1 MPCRP
6 RAACIAVLLLLAPG
20 RGATGTGGPPEPP
33 APTPA
38 AAAAAREG
46 DAEAKTLREVEEA
59 RAGGDDGRL
68 VQALTAHGQALLS
81 ARRAGASVAPLREA
95 VSVADAAGLAGA
107 AAVASSVR
115 ATALLVLGRLDEAL
129 ESAIESLRR
138 AERAGVPGTEATAAH
153 AIGMVYR
160 NLGRAEEA
168 LRYFERAEE
177 AARRAGS
184 TGTEARALNEQGN
197 ALSMLRTYPEAA
209 KRQEKALALARRT
222 GDLYTAGCVAND
234 LGLNLGQQGD
244 LARARELVEEA
255 YRLHSRNGSVREAC
269 LAAGNLAYY
278 LDLLGKPAEARRW
291 AEEAVRLAMDGGNPP
306 EEQAARSSLAFA
318 LASGGSWERAFEE
331 LARAYE
337 LNSEFSSAEG
347 ARRAADLGAFYE
359 AERRNARIELL
370 ERDRAIQA
378 LELERERGRREALV
392 AGAAGLAVLAVLLG
406 AGYRAKVRTNRLIG
420 RKNDELAAARDALDL
435 LSRTDPLTG
444 LWNRR
449 ELEARLEEERLRSA
463 RSGLPFS
470 VVMMDLDGFKAV
482 NDAHGHAAGD
492 AVLRSAATR
501 SRELARAVD
510 TVGRWGGEE
519 FLFVLPSTP
528 LEGAVKLAEKVREG
542 LAATTVDLHGTPLT
556 VTATF
561 GVSESDGSRGEEL
574 VRRADEAMYEGKRA
588 GRNRVVAAAARPAAP
603 A

>member
-1 MPCRP
+1 
-6 RAACIAVLLLLAPG
+6 VS
-20 RGATGTGGPPEPP
+20 GGG
-33 APTPA
+33 A
-38 AAAAAREG
+38 AAEEDTTLRAVDEARSGG
-46 DAEAKTLREVEEA
+46 DA
-59 RAGGDDGRL
+59 GRL
-68 VQALTAHGQALLS
+68 AQALTAHGQALLS
-81 ARRAGASVAPLREA
+81 VRKAGAAVAPLREA
-95 VSVADAAGLAGA
+95 ESVAEAAGLTSA
-107 AAVASSVR
+107 AAVASSAR

-138 AERAGVPGTEATAAH
+138 AESAEAPGTEAAAAH
-153 AIGMVYR
+153 TIGMVYR

-177 AARRAGS
+177 TARRAGA

-197 ALSMLRTYPEAA
+197 VLAMLRTYPEAV
-209 KRQEKALALARRT
+209 KRQENALALARRS

-255 YRLHSRNGSVREAC
+255 YHLHSRNGSMREAC

-278 LDLLGKPAEARRW
+278 FNAMGRPVESRRW
-291 AEEAVRLAMDGGNPP
+291 AEEALRLATSGGNPP
-306 EEQAARSSLAFA
+306 EEEAARSALAFS
-318 LASGGSWERAFEE
+318 LASGGSWTRAFEE

-337 LNSEFSSAEG
+337 LRSQVSNAEG

-370 ERDRAIQA
+370 ERDKAIQA
-378 LELERERGRREALV
+378 LELDREKGRRGLLL
-392 AGAAGLAVLAVLLG
+392 AGAVVLAILALLLG
-406 AGYRAKVRTNRLIG
+406 AGYRAKVRANLVIR
-420 RKNDELAAARDALDL
+420 RKNDELAAARDALDR
-435 LSRTDPLTG
+435 LSRTDSLTG
-444 LWNRR
+444 LANRR
-449 ELEARLEEERLRSA
+449 ELESRLEEERLRSA

-492 AVLRSAATR
+492 AVLRHAATR
-501 SRELARAVD
+501 SRELARSVD

-519 FLFVLPSTP
+519 FLFILPSTP
-528 LEGAVKLAEKVREG
+528 LDGASKLAEKVRES
-542 LAATTVDLHGTPLT
+542 LASTTVDVTGTPVR

-561 GVSESDGSRGEEL
+561 GVAESDGSRGEEL
-574 VRRADEAMYEGKRA
+574 VRRADEALYEGKRA
-588 GRNRVVAAAARPAAP
+588 GRDRVVAAAGRTVAP